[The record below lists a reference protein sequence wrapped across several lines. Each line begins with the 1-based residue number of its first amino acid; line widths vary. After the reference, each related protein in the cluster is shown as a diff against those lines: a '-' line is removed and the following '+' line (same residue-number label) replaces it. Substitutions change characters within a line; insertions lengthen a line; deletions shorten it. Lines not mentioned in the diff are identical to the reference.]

1 MLAAARLDLGGGT
14 TRKQHSTVQ
23 ALPKRLGDYEL
34 IREIAR
40 GGMGVVW
47 LAIQRSIGRHVAIK
61 LLPPDLAEDPL
72 RLARF
77 RAESGFAGRLQHPNI
92 VAIHDVGEQDDI
104 PYYSMDYVAGQ
115 DLGTYARERPLPY
128 REAAQMVRTIA
139 LAVQYAHDLGVL
151 HRDLKPS
158 NVLVAPSGE
167 PRITDFGLARQMG
180 VEGQLTQTGE
190 VLGSPCFMAPEQ
202 VAGRTRSIGVR
213 TDIYGLGSLLYY
225 AVTGR
230 PPFHGGSIS
239 ATLQQVLTAPPVR
252 PREFQPSVP
261 ADLEE
266 IILRC
271 LAKETSHR
279 FASAR
284 LLATE
289 LERVLRGQPTD
300 TRAPGLLRRSW
311 HWGRREPAMAIL
323 TLISMALVSVLLL
336 GWVHFDRHRS
346 QTRQQ
351 AQAQRLQTELNRY
364 IADVNQAGRA
374 LAEGDTRV
382 AINLLDGVNPATP
395 GMDHRGFEW
404 FLLRQQCTGTGGR
417 VLWDGQDPILDA
429 ALSDDH
435 RSILFVTANHLRM
448 IPAAGGLLLAEHRLP
463 GPARER
469 SVVTVPGR
477 QEVWIADDVGVYSVH
492 PTSGHL
498 RMLSRGQ
505 ALDLAVDPAGARIAA
520 VMGEEVSRSIV
531 RIWELDERTEVASI
545 PHPAGFGIEWGRDG
559 ILRGRTAS
567 GSIWQWSESGVIELR
582 DPMRSLGSDW
592 KAMAGS
598 AGARRRA
605 TLDGTGMLRVE
616 DCVRQRIEHEERLP
630 ASDGLRLFM
639 DAEGERLVQSAA
651 NDSRLILRTA
661 PNWSVSGVLVGHED
675 RVNQVRFLPSG
686 QGVLTLSRDGS
697 LRRWAWE
704 GSDISQGWRDF
715 SPARAAGE
723 PVFSPD
729 GRWLAISSQTRTE
742 WSSQLWPTRDPQASP
757 IRVPGRTVHLAPNAG
772 RALQWFADGHLEV
785 WELNENRPIASFRI
799 NPSPG
804 GVPDQVAT
812 DGSFFACL
820 GSDGRL
826 RLYHGGTGQE
836 LPGPVASIRSFV
848 ISADG
853 RWILFATA
861 GGAGVYEV
869 GCGEQFH
876 IGTGTVTAMAFSL
889 DGRFAVAGFESGSLT
904 VQDLPQRSRPV
915 EVAVQPGAM
924 SALTFMPDGKTLVAG
939 GRDGIVRFLN
949 VPTWREV
956 GRIPGSTPVKH
967 LKAQPDRKALL
978 VQTGTGA
985 RLLSVG
991 AEGEPLV
998 PLSCEGGFWEDPGRL
1013 AQRLKA
1019 SLPRASLPNSALLR

>member
-1 MLAAARLDLGGGT
+1 MLAAARLDLVGNT
-14 TRKQHSTVQ
+14 TPKQRSATQ

-47 LAIQRSIGRHVAIK
+47 LAVQRSLGRHVAIK
-61 LLPPDLAEDPL
+61 LLPPDLAADPL

-92 VAIHDVGEQDDI
+92 VAIHDVGEHEDI

-128 REAAQMVRTIA
+128 REAAQMVRTVA

-158 NVLVAPSGE
+158 NVLVSPTGE

-202 VAGRTRSIGVR
+202 VSGRARSIGVR
-213 TDIYGLGSLLYY
+213 TDIYGLGSVLYY

-252 PREFQPSVP
+252 PRELQPSVP

-271 LAKETSHR
+271 LAKEPSHR

-300 TRAPGLLRRSW
+300 TRAPGLVRRSW

-323 TLISMALVSVLLL
+323 TLITLALGAILLL
-336 GWVHFDRHRS
+336 GWVHLDRHRNDS
-346 QTRQQ
+346 LVQ
-351 AQAQRLQTELNRY
+351 AHAQRSETELNRY

-374 LAEGDTRV
+374 LAEGNTRV
-382 AINLLDGVNPATP
+382 AINLLDGVNPTTP
-395 GMDHRGFEW
+395 GIDHRGFEW

-417 VLWDGQDPILDA
+417 VLWDGRDPIFDA
-429 ALSDDH
+429 AISDDH
-435 RSILFVTANHLRM
+435 RLLLFVTANHLRM
-448 IPAAGGLLLAEHRLP
+448 IPADGGLLLAEHRLP
-463 GPARER
+463 GPVRGR
-469 SVVTVPGR
+469 RLVTAPGR
-477 QEVWIADDVGVYSVH
+477 QEVWIADEVGVYSVH

-498 RMLSRGQ
+498 RMLTRGR
-505 ALDLAVDPAGARIAA
+505 ALDLAIDAAGARMAA
-520 VMGEEVSRSIV
+520 VMGEEMSHTTV
-531 RIWELDERTEVASI
+531 RVWDLDHRTEVASI
-545 PHPAGFGIEWGRDG
+545 PHPGRFGIEWGKDG
-559 ILRGRTAS
+559 SLRGRTAA
-567 GSIWQWSESGVIELR
+567 GAIWQWSESGLVEMR
-582 DPMRSLGSDW
+582 DPMGSPASGW

-598 AGARRRA
+598 AGNRRRA
-605 TLDGTGMLRVE
+605 TLDAAGMLRVE

-639 DAEGERLVQSAA
+639 DPEGERLVQSGV

-661 PNWSVSGVLVGHED
+661 PDWSVSGVLVGHED
-675 RVNQVRFLPSG
+675 RVNQVRFLPAG
-686 QGVLTLSRDGS
+686 QGVLTISRDGS

-704 GSDISQGWRDF
+704 GTDISQGWRDF
-715 SPARAAGE
+715 SPARATGE
-723 PVFSPD
+723 PVFSLD
-729 GRWLAISSQTRTE
+729 GRWLAISSQAGTE
-742 WSSQLWPTRDPQASP
+742 WSSQLWPTHDPQASP

-772 RALQWFADGHLEV
+772 RSLQWFADGHLEV
-785 WELNENRPIASFRI
+785 WELNENRPSTSFRV
-799 NPSPG
+799 NPAPG
-804 GVPDQVAT
+804 SVPDQVAA

-826 RLYHGGTGQE
+826 RLFHGSTGQE
-836 LPGPVASIRSFV
+836 LPGPVANIRSFL

-853 RWILFATA
+853 RWILFVTA
-861 GGAGVYEV
+861 GGVGVYEV

-876 IGTGTVTAMAFSL
+876 IGTGTATAMAFSL
-889 DGRFAVAGFESGSLT
+889 DGRFAVAGFESGNLT
-904 VQDLPQRSRPV
+904 VQDLPQRSRAV
-915 EVAVQPGAM
+915 EVAVQPGAV

-939 GRDGIVRFLN
+939 GRDGMVRFLN

-956 GRIPGSTPVKH
+956 GRIPGSTTVRN
-967 LKAQPDRKALL
+967 LKAQPGRKALL
-978 VQTGTGA
+978 MHTGTGA

-991 AEGEPLV
+991 SEGEPV
-998 PLSCEGGFWEDPGRL
+998 APLSCEGGFWEEPGRL

-1019 SLPRASLPNSALLR
+1019 ALPRASLPTSALLR

>member
-1 MLAAARLDLGGGT
+1 MLAAARLDLGNAGT
-14 TRKQHSTVQ
+14 PRQRSTEQ
-23 ALPKRLGDYEL
+23 SLPKRLGDYEL
-34 IREIAR
+34 VREIAR

-47 LAIQRSIGRHVAIK
+47 LAVQKSLGRHVAIK
-61 LLPPDLAEDPL
+61 LLPPDLAADPL

-92 VAIHDVGEQDDI
+92 VAIHEVGEQDDI

-115 DLGTYARERPLPY
+115 DLGTYARERPLPW
-128 REAAQMVRTIA
+128 REAAQMVRTVA
-139 LAVQYAHDLGVL
+139 LGVQYAHDLGVL

-202 VAGRTRSIGVR
+202 VAGRARSIGVR

-239 ATLQQVLTAPPVR
+239 ATLQQVLAAPPIR
-252 PREFQPSVP
+252 PRELQPSVP

-271 LAKETSHR
+271 LAKEPTHR
-279 FASAR
+279 FATAR

-323 TLISMALVSVLLL
+323 TLVSMALAAVLLL
-336 GWVHFDRHRS
+336 GWVHFDTHRNRS
-346 QTRQQ
+346 FVQV
-351 AQAQRLQTELNRY
+351 QAQRSETELNRY

-374 LAEGDTRV
+374 LAEGNTRV
-382 AINLLDGVNPATP
+382 AMNLLDGVSPATP
-395 GMDHRGFEW
+395 GIDHRGFEW

-417 VLWDGQDPILDA
+417 VLWDGRDPIFDA
-429 ALSDDH
+429 AISEDH
-435 RSILFVTANHLRM
+435 RSLLFVTANHLRV
-448 IPAAGGLLLAEHRLP
+448 IPAGGGFLLAEHRLP
-463 GPARER
+463 GPVRARR
-469 SVVTVPGR
+469 IVTSPGQ
-477 QEVWIADDVGVYSVH
+477 QEVWVADDVGVYSVH

-498 RMLSRGQ
+498 RILTRER
-505 ALDLAVDPAGARIAA
+505 ALDLAIDTAGRRIA
-520 VMGEEVSRSIV
+520 VVLGEDLPTSTV
-531 RIWELDERTEVASI
+531 RVWELDGRTEVASV
-545 PHPAGFGIEWGRDG
+545 PHPGLYGIEWGRDG
-559 ILRGRTAS
+559 ILRGRTDT
-567 GSIWQWSESGVIELR
+567 GNLWQWSSSGLVERR
-582 DPMRSLGSDW
+582 DPMGSAASDW

-598 AGARRRA
+598 AGNRRRA
-605 TLDGTGMLRVE
+605 TVDTTGMLRVE
-616 DCVRQRIEHEERLP
+616 DCVRHQIEHEERL
-630 ASDGLRLFM
+630 AGSDGLRLFM
-639 DAEGERLVQSAA
+639 DAEGERLVQSGA
-651 NDSRLILRTA
+651 NDSRLVLRTA
-661 PNWSVSGVLVGHED
+661 PDWSISGVLVGHED
-675 RVNQVRFLPSG
+675 RVNQVRFLPAG
-686 QGVLTLSRDGS
+686 QGLLTLSRDGS

-704 GSDISQGWRDF
+704 GADVSPGWRDF
-715 SPARAAGE
+715 APGRAAGE

-729 GRWLAISSQTRTE
+729 GRWLAIASWAGTE
-742 WSSQLWPTRDPQASP
+742 WSSQLWPTGDPQASP
-757 IRVPGRTVHLAPNAG
+757 IRIPGRTLHLAPNAG
-772 RALQWFADGHLEV
+772 RSLQWFTDGHLEV
-785 WELNENRPIASFRI
+785 WELGENRATASFRI
-799 NPSPG
+799 NPAPG
-804 GVPDQVAT
+804 GVPDQVAE

-820 GSDGRL
+820 GSEGRL
-826 RLYHGGTGQE
+826 RLFHGGTGQE
-836 LPGPVASIRSFV
+836 LPGPVANIRSFV
-848 ISADG
+848 ISRDG

-861 GGAGVYEV
+861 GGVGVYEV

-876 IGTGTVTAMAFSL
+876 IGTGTVTAMAFSP

-904 VQDLPQRSRPV
+904 VQDLPRRSRPL
-915 EVAVQPGAM
+915 EVAVQPGLV
-924 SALTFMPDGKTLVAG
+924 SALAFMPDGRTLAAG
-939 GRDGIVRFLN
+939 GRDGAVRFLN

-956 GRIPGSTPVKH
+956 GRIPGLTPVKH
-967 LKAQPDRKALL
+967 LRAQPGKKALL
-978 VQTGTGA
+978 IQTAKGA

-1013 AQRLKA
+1013 VQRLKA
-1019 SLPRASLPNSALLR
+1019 SMPRASLPSSALLR